1 VLGALVGLPVLG
13 LGGRLAMRVLALTTG
28 VPARATVDGTITVLL
43 AGTGAGL
50 VAGVIYGV
58 LAWLLPYRHWPRDA
72 AFLVCLAGLTL
83 RGLHPVRPLPLALFA
98 PVMLLFAVAFLRVW
112 RSEIEGVRDQRLEQP
127 A

>member
-1 VLGALVGLPVLG
+1 
-13 LGGRLAMRVLALTTG
+13 MRVLALVAGTPPRG
-28 VPARATVDGTITVLL
+28 TVQGTITVLL
-43 AGTGAGL
+43 AGTGAGA

-58 LAWLLPYRHWPRDA
+58 LARLLPYRHRTRDA
-72 AFLVCLAGLTL
+72 AFLVCLATLTL

-112 RSEIEGVRDQRLEQP
+112 RSEIEGVPNQRLEQP